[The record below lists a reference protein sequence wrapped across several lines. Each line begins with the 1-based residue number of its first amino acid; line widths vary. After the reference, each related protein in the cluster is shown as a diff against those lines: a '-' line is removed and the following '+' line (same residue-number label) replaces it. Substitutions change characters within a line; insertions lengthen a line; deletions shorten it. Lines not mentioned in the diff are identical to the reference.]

1 MGEAETKTEC
11 RIRSIS
17 QRLSHDKKK
26 KNEFNVYKMF
36 VRVLN
41 QPGKDKASLWE
52 EARGKKTATA
62 SLILYIKFLVIVG
75 VLQ

>member
-26 KNEFNVYKMF
+26 NEFNVYKMF
-36 VRVLN
+36 AWVLN

-52 EARGKKTATA
+52 EAWGEKTATA